1 MYVDDIHKIKTSYR
15 EKVKLNKRLRGD
27 FQTPIVWKSFTFNGG
42 AELNVWGKREGLN
55 RENVFEG
62 IHILQVK
69 TDSTRI
75 YGPNGGDQ
83 EGDLIINHQAG
94 DIDSLII
101 QGEVKGDLI
110 IKSKKELK
118 IEKVDLNVNASK
130 DLKLIRVNSEDVRL
144 CGEVQNFI
152 AENCSLLPNVDF
164 NMNVRKRIRW
174 DN

>member
-1 MYVDDIHKIKTSYR
+1 MYIDTARKIEISQR
-15 EKVKLNKRLRGD
+15 EKVKLNRRLKGD
-27 FQTPIVWKSFTFNGG
+27 FQTPFVWKSFTFNGG
-42 AELNVWGKREGLN
+42 AELNVWGKREGLD
-55 RENVFEG
+55 RKDLLEAV
-62 IHILQVK
+62 HILQVK
-69 TDSTRI
+69 TDSTKI
-75 YGPNGGDQ
+75 YGPNGGVQD
-83 EGDLIINHQAG
+83 GDFIINHQAG

-130 DLKLIRVNSEDVRL
+130 DLKLIRVNSEDVRF
-144 CGEVQNFI
+144 CGEVRNFI
-152 AENCSLLPNVDF
+152 VENCSLLPNVDF